1 MKIVVGALAAAAQ
14 LDGAAGA
21 QLHGAQMRVRAAGIG
36 VTKMVEQAAASP
48 PNSVAVTVN
57 TLQRQHK
64 QQRAHRARGQRK
76 QRSRRLNGSEG

>member
-1 MKIVVGALAAAAQ
+1 MAVKNRWGQFKQHRDHRTRGRLLPQSPWGSGA
-14 LDGAAGA
+14 
-21 QLHGAQMRVRAAGIG
+21 RA
-36 VTKMVEQAAASP
+36 VQAAASP

-76 QRSRRLNGSEG
+76 QRSHRLNGSEG